1 MFNRA
6 SRALLV
12 TGIVAL
18 IIGAAGCAKP
28 KVAVQVDKNKI
39 QQGQDVKVTW
49 TSQNAKKVTI
59 NGESVDKVGSKVY
72 TPADT
77 TTYTA
82 VATKGSK
89 EARDSK
95 TVDVAAR
102 AAKPNISISADP
114 EGIVRGT
121 STTLRWNSSNSNS
134 VNITGLGTVPTT
146 GSRSVSPNQS
156 TTYTATATGPGG
168 QDEASARVT
177 VSEEPHSGNNNSGN
191 SFPAVAAMF
200 RDNVKIIFFDFDKAE
215 LLPQARER
223 LRRAAQWLTEG
234 PYRSVTFRIE
244 GNCDPRGTEEYNIGL
259 GERRAQAA
267 KDFLATLGVDTS
279 RMQTVSYGREKA
291 AGSSEGSPDSP
302 PSWAHDRH
310 DDFIYI
316 SGGQAGPNPEP
327 IVMIF
332 DLD

>member
-1 MFNRA
+1 
-6 SRALLV
+6 
-12 TGIVAL
+12 
-18 IIGAAGCAKP
+18 
-28 KVAVQVDKNKI
+28 
-39 QQGQDVKVTW
+39 
-49 TSQNAKKVTI
+49 
-59 NGESVDKVGSKVY
+59 
-72 TPADT
+72 
-77 TTYTA
+77 
-82 VATKGSK
+82 
-89 EARDSK
+89 
-95 TVDVAAR
+95 
-102 AAKPNISISADP
+102 
-114 EGIVRGT
+114 
-121 STTLRWNSSNSNS
+121 
-134 VNITGLGTVPTT
+134 
-146 GSRSVSPNQS
+146 

-177 VSEEPHSGNNNSGN
+177 VSEEPTHSGNNNSGN
-191 SFPAVAAMF
+191 SYPAVAAMF
-200 RDNVKIIFFDFDKAE
+200 RDNVKIIYFDFDKAE
-215 LLPQARER
+215 LLPDARER
-223 LRRAAQWLTEG
+223 LRRAAQWLTQS

-291 AGSSEGSPDSP
+291 VGSSEGAPDSP